1 DSSRCNHLKNNII
14 YFSSRISRKKGSFS
28 LKKALL
34 TGIDFFITRTNKLII
49 TYTVLSL
56 KQDIIFS
63 EQGNH

>member
-1 DSSRCNHLKNNII
+1 M
-14 YFSSRISRKKGSFS
+14 
-28 LKKALL
+28 KKALL